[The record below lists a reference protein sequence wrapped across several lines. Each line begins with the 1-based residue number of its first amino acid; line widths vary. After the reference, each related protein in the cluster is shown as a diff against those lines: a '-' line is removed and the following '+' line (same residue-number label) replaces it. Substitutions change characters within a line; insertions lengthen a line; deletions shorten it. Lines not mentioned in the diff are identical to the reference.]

1 MRFLTGLTV
10 GLALA
15 ATPALAIQ
23 SVETPAAETLAATP
37 SAPLLIE
44 GVARGGAGALILSS
58 VHEGRL
64 MRVAGDGA
72 LEAFGPADRQAMFGI
87 VADPARG
94 VLWVASSPSDNDD
107 QPDRPAELLEIDAAT
122 GEVRAVHAADGP
134 DHAFGDV
141 AVGPDGAVFVG
152 DTRAA
157 QVLVLRPG
165 GTALEVLAALPG
177 RGSPQGMA
185 VSPDGRWLV
194 FSDYGTGLHR
204 LDIGGDRYARRDFT
218 VESFTPLAGPEGA
231 ELRGIDGLARHG
243 DHIIAIQ
250 NGTRTQRVLRLT
262 MNADWSAVIAREAL
276 IEGAPL
282 SEPTT
287 GFIEGDAL
295 IFVSRSQWTDFGPDG
310 QPTSAA
316 PAPAMVSR
324 LSLIP
329 ETRP

>member
-1 MRFLTGLTV
+1 
-10 GLALA
+10 
-15 ATPALAIQ
+15 
-23 SVETPAAETLAATP
+23 
-37 SAPLLIE
+37 LLIE
-44 GVARGGAGALILSS
+44 GVARDGAGALILSS

-72 LEAFGPADRQAMFGI
+72 LHAFGPAGRQAMFGI

-94 VLWVASSPSDNDD
+94 ALWVASSPSDNDD
-107 QPDRPAELLEIDAAT
+107 QPDRPAELLRIDAAT
-122 GEVRAVHAADGP
+122 GEVRAAHAADGP

-141 AVGPDGAVFVG
+141 GLGPDGAIFVG

-165 GTALEVLAALPG
+165 GTALEVLAALPE

-204 LDIGGDRYARRDFT
+204 LDIGGGRYERRDFT
-218 VESFTPLAGPEGA
+218 VESFTPLPGPEGA
-231 ELRGIDGLARHG
+231 ELRGIDGLVRSG
-243 DHIIAIQ
+243 DRIIAIQ

-262 MNADWSAVIAREAL
+262 LDADWSAVTVREAL

-287 GFIEGDAL
+287 GFVEGDSL
-295 IFVSRSQWTDFGPDG
+295 VFVSRSQWTDFGPDG
-310 QPTSAA
+310 RPTTAT
-316 PAPAMVSR
+316 PAPALIGR
-324 LSLIP
+324 LPLSP
-329 ETRP
+329 GPRP